1 MQSFPMASFLTFF
14 GFLLACTGCC
24 GGLPESFSEE
34 FQKGFEQGFEQ
45 SYDKSF
51 KDAYR
56 VNFVGSCIAEITNMT
71 PEEATQMCNCT
82 ADLILAANTPAQLTE
97 LDANPNS
104 DASQKVFTD
113 AVTTC
118 MAQLP
123 SQQ

>member
-34 FQKGFEQGFEQ
+34 FQKGFEQ
-45 SYDKSF
+45 SDDKSF